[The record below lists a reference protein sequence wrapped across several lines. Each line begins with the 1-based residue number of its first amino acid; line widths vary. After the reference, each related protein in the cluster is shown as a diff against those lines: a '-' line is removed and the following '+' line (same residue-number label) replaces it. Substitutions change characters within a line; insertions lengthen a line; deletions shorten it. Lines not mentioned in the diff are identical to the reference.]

1 VSKVDLCYH
10 PARND
15 GMKHAMNQAMD
26 LEGLARGF
34 LAALR
39 AGLFYD
45 PPSASVDLE
54 VAHAYALQQAFNAL
68 RAAEEPVA
76 GYKAGVNSEAAQR
89 ALGLDGPV
97 TGVLF
102 ASGGHRSG
110 ERMARSS
117 FRNLVIETELGFRAA
132 RRIDRPLEGMDDLRS
147 AIATVAP
154 MFELADPGFGRVA
167 IRGTDMI
174 ATNLAC
180 GGFVEGA
187 GRPIGEVDINAVS
200 LVLERD
206 GVALHEARAT
216 DLGGDH
222 WQALRWL
229 IDSVIARGLVIEAG
243 QLLMTG
249 ALGPAQPATPGVYR
263 ADFGALGVVE
273 ATIV

>member
-1 VSKVDLCYH
+1 VSNATNHD
-10 PARND
+10 R
-15 GMKHAMNQAMD
+15 
-26 LEGLARGF
+26 LAREF
-34 LAALR
+34 LVALHSG
-39 AGLFYD
+39 AFYA
-45 PPSASVDLE
+45 PPSASAALD
-54 VAHAYALQQAFNAL
+54 AAGAYALQDVFNAL

-76 GYKAGVNSEAAQR
+76 GFKAGVNSEAAQR

-97 TGVLF
+97 TGALF
-102 ASGGHRSG
+102 ASGAHRSG
-110 ERMARSS
+110 ERIARSA

-132 RRIDRPLEGMDDLRS
+132 RRIDRPFERIDDLQL
-147 AIATVAP
+147 AIAVVAP
-154 MFELADPGFGRVA
+154 MFELADTGFGRVA

-180 GGFVEGA
+180 GAFVEGVQ
-187 GRPIGEVDINAVS
+187 RPLGDVDINAVA
-200 LVLERD
+200 LVLQRD
-206 GVALHEARAT
+206 GVTLHEAHAS

-229 IDSVIARGLVIEAG
+229 VNSVLDRGLIIEPG

-249 ALGPAQPATPGVYR
+249 ALGPAQPATPGRYR